1 MVLLDKECPIKMII
15 HVDDHQVDDRRVD
28 DHQVDDRLVVVPVVL
43 PKFTKRIYGNVF
55 MTDCT

>member
-1 MVLLDKECPIKMII
+1 MII

-28 DHQVDDRLVVVPVVL
+28 DHQVDDRHVVVPVVL

-55 MTDCT
+55 MTDST

>member
-1 MVLLDKECPIKMII
+1 MVLLDKECPTKMII

-43 PKFTKRIYGNVF
+43 TKIYQKNLWKCF
-55 MTDCT
+55 YD